1 MQALTYGT
9 RTAAAYAASHRRS
22 AMPNAADEQR
32 FQASRTASH
41 SGTPQFLLKT
51 GVKTSVSLFILA
63 IIINN
68 VLASVVLLTVGLVVI
83 ISVLLLIGLTGLIRL
98 ESSVGRGNDLATEN
112 ALGV

>member
-1 MQALTYGT
+1 MQALTYST
-9 RTAAAYAASHRRS
+9 QTAAAYAASHRRS

-41 SGTPQFLLKT
+41 SGTSQFFLKT

-68 VLASVVLLTVGLVVI
+68 VLAPVLLTVGLVVI

>member
-9 RTAAAYAASHRRS
+9 QTAAAYAASHRGS
-22 AMPNAADEQR
+22 AMRDAADEQH

-63 IIINN
+63 IVINN
-68 VLASVVLLTVGLVVI
+68 VLGSVLLAVGLVVI
-83 ISVLLLIGLTGLIRL
+83 ISLLLLIGLTGLIRL
-98 ESSVGRGNDLATEN
+98 ESLVGRSNDLATEN